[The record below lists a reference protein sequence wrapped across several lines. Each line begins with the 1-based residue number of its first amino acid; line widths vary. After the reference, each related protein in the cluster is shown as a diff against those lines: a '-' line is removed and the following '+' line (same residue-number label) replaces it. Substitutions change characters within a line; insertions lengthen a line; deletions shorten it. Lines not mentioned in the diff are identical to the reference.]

1 MMRRAERWNNVVGLL
16 GLAVCV
22 LVNVWLFRFGILVG
36 LIALN
41 ITKHVGVAVLCQII
55 GVGKPKPAPTSCPT
69 PTFRP
74 AHLSI
79 PRPHSLTK
87 DAR

>member
-1 MMRRAERWNNVVGLL
+1 MKRSGRWNNVVGLL
-16 GLAVCV
+16 GLAACA
-22 LVNVWLFRFGILVG
+22 LAGVWLFRFGILVG
-36 LIALN
+36 LIGLN
-41 ITKHVGVAVLCQII
+41 VAKHVGVAVLCQVI
-55 GVGKPKPAPTSCPT
+55 GVGKPKLAPGAPLT

-79 PRPHSLTK
+79 PRPHSLAK